1 MSCAQPQAEAVSLER
16 KKARF
21 FLKINI
27 RPVVVEIFPI
37 SLGFNL
43 DKIGPVFD
51 EVFLLFIFEV
61 VFRGRSSLF

>member
-1 MSCAQPQAEAVSLER
+1 MLNLRQLAWGGE
-16 KKARF
+16 KF
-21 FLKINI
+21 TLKIYI

-51 EVFLLFIFEV
+51 EVFLLFIFEF